1 MRNGSKEGE
10 YHCQATLAQLREKR
24 EKGRPGERRTS
35 RHVTSP
41 SLSSSGPVTSVRQKT
56 QSRDRTRESPPE
68 TPKGRANPPK
78 SYNNPPIVGPNR
90 EPTPLKD
97 SANDVALPWRNIV
110 LLRSHHS
117 IYCLLPDTWF
127 ASETCRPAMVKAAG
141 VSMDS
146 PRAITILL
154 RSSYMVRWFTNY
166 EYLIKIESPKK
177 SSPF

>member
-1 MRNGSKEGE
+1 MNTRPVSEAERLKVSMRNGSKEGE

-24 EKGRPGERRTS
+24 EKGRPGERSTS
-35 RHVTSP
+35 SHVTSP

-117 IYCLLPDTWF
+117 IVHFQTPGLLV
-127 ASETCRPAMVKAAG
+127 RPVG
-141 VSMDS
+141 Q
-146 PRAITILL
+146 P
-154 RSSYMVRWFTNY
+154 W
-166 EYLIKIESPKK
+166 
-177 SSPF
+177 